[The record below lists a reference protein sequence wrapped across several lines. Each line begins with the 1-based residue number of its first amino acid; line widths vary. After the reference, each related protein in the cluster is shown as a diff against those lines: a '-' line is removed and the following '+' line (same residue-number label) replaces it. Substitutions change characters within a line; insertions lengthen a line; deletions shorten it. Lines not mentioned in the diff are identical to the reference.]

1 MACPIRRH
9 RHAKLSRGQRRWP
22 ALEASRVPIFGSVAY
37 AADVISGVAAP
48 SSLSRSSAA
57 RRFTTHPHGNS
68 AKFSLYYNSLQT
80 FHFVYPYR
88 DASRQQ
94 TRGVIIIDALWWHE
108 WFKRKKKKK
117 ESIGFRIFSNCHVNG
132 YILSRVRENS
142 LGIRRNKWK
151 IRILLKRRQ
160 NYYRRNFFFQLFVL
174 SFFFFLIE
182 RVKNDSYATYIGKRY
197 IQTSDCKYFFQRK
210 KNSRKAAKCA
220 TTK

>member
-142 LGIRRNKWK
+142 LGWIRGISEKFEFFWNVD
-151 IRILLKRRQ
+151 RIIIEEISFS
-160 NYYRRNFFFQLFVL
+160 NYSSSL
-174 SFFFFLIE
+174 FFFLIE
-182 RVKNDSYATYIGKRY
+182 RVKNDSYATYIGIKGIFKLAIVNIFFREKKR
-197 IQTSDCKYFFQRK
+197 
-210 KNSRKAAKCA
+210 
-220 TTK
+220 